1 MISNVPLPHWS
12 ELFNSIA
19 RRAINDE
26 DLALPW
32 RPNGERWLWLSRASF
47 AFEIIALWWKS
58 VEDDQAPV
66 FWIPDYFCNQ
76 STEPLRSMKA
86 TICFYPVADN
96 LQPDWE
102 KCREMLKTKPPNFF
116 TLVHYFGRVGDAGSA
131 RKFCDEAG
139 ALLIEDAISTFSLL
153 IFK

>member
-1 MISNVPLPHWS
+1 MIRHQYSGYP
-12 ELFNSIA
+12 
-19 RRAINDE
+19 
-26 DLALPW
+26 
-32 RPNGERWLWLSRASF
+32 
-47 AFEIIALWWKS
+47 II
-58 VEDDQAPV
+58 
-66 FWIPDYFCNQ
+66 FGNQ

-86 TICFYPVADN
+86 TICFYPVADI

-139 ALLIEDAISTFSLL
+139 ALLIEDAAHVLKPEGEIGFFGDFTIYSPYKFLL
-153 IFK
+153 YPMEAY